1 MPLEEDRRDR
11 IREAGLRSD
20 RILHSC
26 CPHSSVSMA
35 LRDEE
40 QTSKTHQAEQGAHFR
55 GVRKRPWGRFAAE
68 IRDPWKKTRVWLGT
82 FDTAEEA
89 ARAYDSA
96 ARALR
101 GAKAKTNF
109 VTPCDDQSTSQ
120 SSTVESWSSPKNLQR
135 PSPADSWRSRIDL
148 NVSFNDFVTSVEDP
162 TSRAATKTVSGARS
176 CRSPSENV
184 ACAISG
190 KRPATALFEDVN
202 ALDKRAKAGK
212 KFAAPDRR
220 GVDGREWSAKGV
232 VQQGLETRACHSDCD
247 SSSSVILDTEAA
259 CVPDVKPASTTRAMP
274 LLDLNMPPS
283 AEHYSNDSEPSC
295 EFADE
300 KGLTLNAAGKVEFE
314 NKKGAPL
321 LFGWS
326 ALPLCSRA

>member
-1 MPLEEDRRDR
+1 
-11 IREAGLRSD
+11 
-20 RILHSC
+20 
-26 CPHSSVSMA
+26 MA
-35 LRDEE
+35 LRDDE

-135 PSPADSWRSRIDL
+135 PAASDPWRSRFDL
-148 NVSFNDFVTSVEDP
+148 NVSFCELVNSLEDP
-162 TSRAATKTVSGARS
+162 SGRPAAKTISGARS

-184 ACAISG
+184 ACAVSG
-190 KRPATALFEDVN
+190 KRPATVLFEDVS
-202 ALDKRAKAGK
+202 AADKRAKAGK
-212 KFAAPDRR
+212 KFGTTAPDRR
-220 GVDGREWSAKGV
+220 GVDGREWPAKGV
-232 VQQGLETRACHSDCD
+232 VQQGLETRACQSDCD

-259 CVPDVKPASTTRAMP
+259 CAPDAKPASSTRSGP

-283 AEHYSNDSEPSC
+283 VEFCSNDSEPSC
-295 EFADE
+295 EYAEE
-300 KGLTLNAAGKVEFE
+300 KGLSLLPTARNVDFE
-314 NKKGAPL
+314 NKKAPAPSL
-321 LFGWS
+321 LFGWN
-326 ALPLCSRA
+326 ALPMCSRA